1 MCLGILFIGLP
12 IIWIKK
18 RIEKRKIQGIQISN
32 FTERTEQ
39 SFVME
44 SFHIE
49 PETVSVRSFKEPN
62 VETHSIASSM
72 GKSNV

>member
-18 RIEKRKIQGIQISN
+18 HIEKRKIQGIQISN
-32 FTERTEQ
+32 FTE
-39 SFVME
+39 FVME

-62 VETHSIASSM
+62 VETQSIAPSM
-72 GKSNV
+72 GKSNF